1 MEFWY
6 LHVQFEVS
14 LTVLGELPRGK
25 FPLVKLPRGKFP
37 RGEFPRG
44 IFPRRKLPHGKLP
57 RIYQCIFYT
66 SFIKNEA

>member
-14 LTVLGELPRGK
+14 LTVLEELPRGK
-25 FPLVKLPRGKFP
+25 FPLVKFP